1 VLGQVEKSHEK
12 VHLALTGGLDSRTL
26 FAVLLVGGIR
36 FEAITQSYRGQPNP
50 NDAKIAADLCRY
62 AGVRH
67 SVVPMEKPDPKA
79 AVALSLHTADSFA
92 GVDLQYLVPGNAYRF
107 LEKDHALIRGGCF
120 ELGRRF
126 YRRKFGGLEVSEATG
141 EQLLSRFKSD
151 ANAENVR
158 FLNEWLAWRRSHG
171 NGLDLTDNFYLDQ
184 RLGGWL
190 SALEQSLDVLAGN
203 SVQPVNC
210 ERFLSSLIAPMSRE
224 ERSTGALQREVIRH
238 LDSKL
243 LKIPINPISFAQKL
257 KKMAITSMTRR
268 TTLP

>member
-1 VLGQVEKSHEK
+1 
-12 VHLALTGGLDSRTL
+12 
-26 FAVLLVGGIR
+26 
-36 FEAITQSYRGQPNP
+36 
-50 NDAKIAADLCRY
+50 
-62 AGVRH
+62 
-67 SVVPMEKPDPKA
+67 MEKPDAKA
-79 AVALSLHTADSFA
+79 MVALSLHTADSFA
-92 GVDLQYLVPGNAYRF
+92 GVDLHYLVPGNAYRF

-141 EQLLSRFKSD
+141 EQVLSRFKSD

-158 FLNEWLAWRRSHG
+158 FLNEWLAWRRSHR

-203 SVQPVNC
+203 SIQPVNC

-257 KKMAITSMTRR
+257 KKMAMTSMTRR